1 MIEDKYIGKLDAQDK
16 RWYDFVLYN
25 QHKGNESAALDYLL
39 HWMDCSIIY
48 PNDNGRRC
56 QTIDFGYRRDI
67 AGYLY
72 ILDKIT
78 YNEDIRDKYYNK
90 LVNRHE
96 ENLSFE
102 EHNPPVHYSKQHRT
116 SSRSSTRTATITD
129 MFSGK
134 ESTVDVG
141 SGKVIK
147 PKENAATRKAKA
159 LKDKSISFAF
169 NNFKINK

>member
-1 MIEDKYIGKLDAQDK
+1 MIDDKYIGKLDAQDK

-48 PNDNGRRC
+48 PNNGRRC

-72 ILDKIT
+72 ILDKIN

-102 EHNPPVHYSKQHRT
+102 TNNPPIYYTRESRT
-116 SSRSSTRTATITD
+116 SARSNRGTAEITD
-129 MFSGK
+129 IFSGEK
-134 ESTVDVG
+134 STVEVG
-141 SGKVIK
+141 SGRIIR
-147 PKENAATRKAKA
+147 PKNNAAIRKAKA